1 MNADEIERLAWDVTE
16 FMRDVDPYGFRDDF
30 DSMEEAVDE
39 TRALLAGRM
48 GIGRETIAG
57 TLRGLIDDGVLMPE
71 DEARAEE
78 LLNMVLALD
87 GRASPNRRPGRR
99 RMGSKG
105 RKPARTKARVPQG
118 YSAIFVRSNGD
129 ISFTHV
135 FDIDTL
141 RFGVIPSILKQEP
154 GAKLQRIVT
163 EDEKNAMLDEMRAR
177 GVRFK

>member
-1 MNADEIERLAWDVTE
+1 MNADETERLAWEVAQ
-16 FMRDVDPYGFRDDF
+16 FMFDVDPYEFRDDF
-30 DSMEEAVDE
+30 DSMLDAADV
-39 TRALLAGRM
+39 TLALLSGRL
-48 GIGRETIAG
+48 GLGRETIAG

-78 LLNMVLALD
+78 LLGRVLTLD
-87 GRASPNRRPGRR
+87 GTASPNRRPGRR

-105 RKPARTKARVPQG
+105 RKPARTKARAPQG

-163 EDEKNAMLDEMRAR
+163 EEEKNAMLDEMRAR